1 MLNLAVHIVTTAI
14 QSVEIY
20 RICICY
26 FFTKYNNNIADC
38 TVSSALHR
46 FGTQLFVYAIL
57 STVLTGT
64 GEDTSS
70 RLRALRHY
78 TAEICIA
85 VPLDATVDAPL
96 INQTTG
102 NPLGR

>member
-1 MLNLAVHIVTTAI
+1 MLNLAVYKVTTAI
-14 QSVEIY
+14 QSVEVH

-26 FFTKYNNNIADC
+26 FFTIYNNNIADC

-46 FGTQLFVYAIL
+46 FRTQLFVYAI